1 MLANSKNT
9 ISGKCLFWICTQVLI
24 GLFGSAHILEKHRK
38 FPTLA
43 FMNNQTQ
50 KDNKCQQI
58 HVTFSKGSRVHL
70 PVCLP
75 SPCLQSDGFIAKLA
89 SFTLNCSG
97 SFLIWSSFS
106 SLWMKQCFCWFS
118 TSSSPGHRLRKSGL
132 SGGAAMFCFWP
143 LVVRGGSASP
153 LLSEIRV
160 MEKAGSL
167 GGFLLRIRFAVDGL
181 LSSTECTLSTSLGD
195 V

>member
-1 MLANSKNT
+1 M
-9 ISGKCLFWICTQVLI
+9 
-24 GLFGSAHILEKHRK
+24 GLFGSAHILESTGSFLHQHSWITKHKR
-38 FPTLA
+38 TT
-43 FMNNQTQ
+43 NV
-50 KDNKCQQI
+50 NK
-58 HVTFSKGSRVHL
+58 SLLYSAKGAEHISLPVSHL
-70 PVCLP
+70 PR
-75 SPCLQSDGFIAKLA
+75 LQTDGFIAKLA
-89 SFTLNCSG
+89 SFPLNCSG

-118 TSSSPGHRLRKSGL
+118 TSPSPGHRLRKSGL
-132 SGGAAMFCFWP
+132 RGGAAMFCFWP

-153 LLSEIRV
+153 LLSEIRG

-181 LSSTECTLSTSLGD
+181 LSSTELTLSASLGE